1 MTRRTVTAS
10 LTLAVLLGLTT
21 SSLRAGGFLETFDIT
36 AAPPASLPGHVLA
49 RLVPIRWDDRMLPVR
64 YSMNS
69 LDPIPNPLGAPVLS
83 LTQARD
89 ALQSSLDA
97 WNAIPTSYV
106 QMQITGTVANAGSRG
121 FDFKNE
127 LTFRTPANFGAIA
140 SSPSVTLIADV
151 TLTGGTD
158 IDGDGDSD
166 VSSAIASSA
175 DVDAD
180 GDIEM
185 PAGFY
190 KAGTI
195 LDNDVQ
201 FNTKPL
207 SPPPPA
213 PQTSGFRFTVGD
225 AAIDTNV
232 RSVDL
237 MAVAVHEFGH
247 SIGLSHT
254 LDNQTSATDG
264 TGTTMFPFIDTGD
277 PASELSQRHLGSDD
291 IAWASYHYPEGSK
304 SSGLAALQAGDV
316 AFANIYGLIQGDIR
330 HGVLNQPI
338 AGASVAAYD
347 WNTRALVAAGFSG
360 TVRLPFNPSTGALP
374 APTSAADNILDGK
387 YTIPAPKGSYAV
399 GIEAV
404 DGAPVSAGSISLTA
418 QVGAFLG
425 QQNFNEEFFNNQLE
439 ETNEV
444 RPGQAKNV
452 VVKTGKVTGDVDITT
467 NRNLN
472 INNFD
477 TLNAF
482 GFVNSPA
489 GRYYAVRIPAAQIT
503 TLLASVPPA
512 SQLSLHSALFATG
525 AVDASVLPVFARA
538 MLTTG
543 SATGATASINL
554 AEPLAVMSGFLGQ
567 DTDFTPFYLPQGHA
581 LAKAVI
587 RGREDGSITDLFL
600 VLQLPDLPFPGVSG
614 IPPLIGLD
622 VVGPFRG
629 LSYMSNDGVTFAQVT
644 TFDFTFSLA
653 WSELE

>member
-1 MTRRTVTAS
+1 MMRRMVTAS
-10 LTLAVLLGLTT
+10 VTLALFGLGAVGV
-21 SSLRAGGFLETFDIT
+21 RAAGFLQVLDIT
-36 AAPPASLPGHVLA
+36 AAPPASLPGHVVA
-49 RLVPIRWDDRMLPVR
+49 RLVPIRWDDRSLPVR
-64 YSMNS
+64 YSLNT
-69 LDPIPNPLGAPVLS
+69 LDPIPNPLGAPVLT
-83 LTQARD
+83 LAQARE
-89 ALQSSLDA
+89 ALQASLDV

-106 QMQITGTVANAGSRG
+106 HMQITGTVANTGPRG

-140 SSPSVTLIADV
+140 ASPSVALIADT
-151 TLTGGTD
+151 TLTSGTD

-166 VSSAIASSA
+166 VSGTIASST

-201 FNTKPL
+201 FNTKPT

-225 AAIDTNV
+225 AAVDTNP

-247 SIGLSHT
+247 SFGLSHT
-254 LDNQTSATDG
+254 LDNQHSAADGSGTS
-264 TGTTMFPFIDTGD
+264 MFPFIDTGD
-277 PASELSQRHLGSDD
+277 PASELSQRDLGSDD

-304 SSGLAALQAGDV
+304 QTGPAALQPGDV
-316 AFANIYGLIQGDIR
+316 AFTTVYGLIQGEIR

-347 WNTRALVAAGFSG
+347 WYTRTFAAAGFSG
-360 TVRLPFNPSTGALP
+360 TVQLPFNPSTGALP
-374 APTSAADNILDGK
+374 PPTGAADNILDGT
-387 YTIPAPKGSYAV
+387 YTIPVPKGSYAV
-399 GIEAV
+399 GVEAV
-404 DGAPVSAGSISLTA
+404 DGAPVTAGSINLTA

-425 QQNFNEEFFNNQLE
+425 QQNFNEEFFNNQIE

-452 VVKTGKVTGDVDITT
+452 VVKVGKVTSDVDVTT

-482 GFVNSPA
+482 GFTNSPA

-503 TLLASVPPA
+503 ALLTSVPP
-512 SQLSLHSALFATG
+512 SSKLSLHSALFATTV
-525 AVDASVLPVFARA
+525 VDASVLPVFAQA
-538 MLTTG
+538 VLATG
-543 SATGATASINL
+543 SASGATATVDL
-554 AEPLAVMSGFLGQ
+554 AEPLAVASGFLGQ
-567 DTDFTPFYLPQGHA
+567 DADFAPFYLPEGHA
-581 LAKAVI
+581 LAKKVM
-587 RGREDGSITDLFL
+587 RGIDDGSITDLFL
-600 VLQLPDLPFPGVSG
+600 VLQLGNSPFPGVSG

-629 LSYMSNDGVTFAQVT
+629 RSYMSNDGVTFTQVT
-644 TFDFTFSLA
+644 TFDFTFSLG
-653 WSELE
+653 WSELP